1 MGFLIGLSRNLTRFT
16 ALVILLASAVAFI
29 EPASFAWVKGD
40 VQALV
45 SGIIMLGMGMTLGRE
60 DYRILAQRPLDV
72 FIGAAAQ
79 YTVMPLLAIGIA
91 KLFDLSPGLTLGL
104 VLVGACPGGVSSN
117 IMGFLAKGDV
127 AFSVGMTTVSTV
139 PAPAVKP
146 LWMTCLAGQTVDMD
160 GCGMFRFSAVA
171 TVFLPDGVKNTV
183 ATSSPAQHLTTA
195 EKISG
200 GIFAKCKNIPL
211 FPRKR
216 ESGNLTLRQFVG
228 DG

>member
-1 MGFLIGLSRNLTRFT
+1 
-16 ALVILLASAVAFI
+16 
-29 EPASFAWVKGD
+29 
-40 VQALV
+40 
-45 SGIIMLGMGMTLGRE
+45 
-60 DYRILAQRPLDV
+60 
-72 FIGAAAQ
+72 
-79 YTVMPLLAIGIA
+79 
-91 KLFDLSPGLTLGL
+91 
-104 VLVGACPGGVSSN
+104 
-117 IMGFLAKGDV
+117 
-127 AFSVGMTTVSTV
+127 
-139 PAPAVKP
+139 
-146 LWMTCLAGQTVDMD
+146 MTCLAGQTVDMD

>member
-1 MGFLIGLSRNLTRFT
+1 M
-16 ALVILLASAVAFI
+16 
-29 EPASFAWVKGD
+29 
-40 VQALV
+40 
-45 SGIIMLGMGMTLGRE
+45 
-60 DYRILAQRPLDV
+60 
-72 FIGAAAQ
+72 
-79 YTVMPLLAIGIA
+79 
-91 KLFDLSPGLTLGL
+91 
-104 VLVGACPGGVSSN
+104 SSN

-139 PAPAVKP
+139 PAPAVTP
-146 LWMTCLAGQTVDMD
+146 LWMTCLTGQTVDMD

-171 TVFLPDGVKNTV
+171 TVFLPEGVKNTV
-183 ATSSPAQHLTTA
+183 ATTHPTSSPAQHLTTA

-200 GIFAKCKNIPL
+200 GIFAKCKNIPS